1 MQRNILSSFLARSLG
16 GGATTELG
24 NGDVVINDSL
34 TQYLLEL
41 SYSDVMLTLNHI
53 ISERFFVQQ
62 CCVVELLF
70 PASLSFT
77 REKDMVLSNGAIM
90 SVRVT
95 MDIAQISLEKDG
107 DKRHAV

>member
-1 MQRNILSSFLARSLG
+1 M
-16 GGATTELG
+16 
-24 NGDVVINDSL
+24 VK
-34 TQYLLEL
+34 
-41 SYSDVMLTLNHI
+41 
-53 ISERFFVQQ
+53 
-62 CCVVELLF
+62 LLF